1 MKRRVE
7 GRRVMMMDHLD
18 KPTIHPTHTQN
29 TFINIKRR
37 RRRRRR
43 KDAYDGVLG
52 FLSRAG
58 AFAQDLVVTFLVYS
72 ALAHCEKKKQ
82 NKNNKTKDENKQRE
96 RKEEKKEMRRTSAA
110 ARRKEGSMWH
120 SLTHR
125 PPLNFGS
132 FGC

>member
-1 MKRRVE
+1 
-7 GRRVMMMDHLD
+7 
-18 KPTIHPTHTQN
+18 
-29 TFINIKRR
+29 
-37 RRRRRR
+37 
-43 KDAYDGVLG
+43 LG
-52 FLSRAG
+52 FLSGAG

-72 ALAHCEKKKQ
+72 ALAHCEKKNNKT

-96 RKEEKKEMRRTSAA
+96 RKVKKKRAAA